1 MALRPLGETGTAGGA
16 PADNSDATHRAL
28 SVLDTAEQVARK
40 TREEAHEQ
48 AQRLIAEANEEA
60 ERIREEARRDAPE
73 LRRATEQL
81 RVDEQRTG
89 PGSASA
95 LGLDGRAADRG
106 RWGRASPAGPPLAAA
121 PRGLRCG
128 RGVGE
133 YGAYGAYG

>member
-1 MALRPLGETGTAGGA
+1 MALRPLGETSTAGGT

-81 RVDEQRTG
+81 RVDEQRTVDVV
-89 PGSASA
+89 AA
-95 LGLDGRAADRG
+95 LRDELGTLLEAHRARTQDSNG
-106 RWGRASPAGPPLAAA
+106 
-121 PRGLRCG
+121 
-128 RGVGE
+128 
-133 YGAYGAYG
+133 